1 MKKILLALAGVLAL
15 VAIGLAFYYF
25 RPPSA
30 GPVEVSF
37 VAADHTQAHTEGF
50 PVGSLTLYVK
60 NFDAPFDDW
69 GSRYGGDAYQQLIE
83 RIVATGEPRTTVT
96 EIWYPA
102 ATTEGFRPATYGDY
116 FEGIAR
122 LLQSPMGFLL
132 EEQPD
137 ADVAALATELAE
149 LERGSSVGAPVAE
162 GRFPLVVLVHGLG
175 GKRTDWND
183 AAEALA
189 ARGYVVAAM
198 TMTSDGT
205 LPPIFNDPNSRY
217 AASESAEA
225 VADAYEVMAADVKVF
240 PRFLEYLYGVDAAG
254 MSPFGDFPDISA
266 AAAPPDGADRM
277 TEMMA
282 RLFQQRVDDVASIL
296 NELKVLASDATDC
309 EAQFAALEL
318 VDKPCGL
325 LTNRI
330 DFAQVGIAGHSLGS
344 ITTQVALRQLPE
356 LKAGLGLNN
365 GIPQRW
371 EPQSHGLARADT
383 AKNIEAPMF
392 FLHGTEDS
400 FVYFVFQLLFGD
412 WYEAAGGDR
421 GDIFLLPDELA
432 PRTPDHSQPVVFA
445 AYNRAAGTKVVA
457 SVIDG
462 DHNGIDNPSL
472 TRFMV
477 ERGLQ
482 LPTEARRLPD
492 HQGLLG
498 AFPGPRFRVLGDA
511 IDADG
516 QSFRL
521 PTFIANYYLAAWF
534 DWQLKG
540 DGEARQRLL
549 APPFADHVQ
558 VRHSGL

>member
-1 MKKILLALAGVLAL
+1 MKKILLAVAGALAL
-15 VAIGLAFYYF
+15 VAIGFAFYYL

-30 GPVEVSF
+30 DVPSVSF
-37 VAADHTQAHTEGF
+37 VAADYAQAAY
-50 PVGSLTLYVK
+50 PVGSVTLYVK

-69 GSRYGGDAYQQLIE
+69 GSRYGGEAYRQLVE
-83 RIVATGEPRTTVT
+83 RIDAAGEPRTTVT
-96 EIWYPA
+96 EVWYPA
-102 ATTEGFRPATYGDY
+102 ATAEGARPATYGDY
-116 FEGIAR
+116 FEGNAR
-122 LLQSPMGFLL
+122 LLESPLSFLL

-137 ADVAALATELAE
+137 ADVAQLAAELAS
-149 LERGSSVGAPVAE
+149 LERGSRLGAPAAE

-217 AASESAEA
+217 AASKGAEA
-225 VADAYEVMAADVKVF
+225 VADAYDVMAADVKVF

-266 AAAPPDGADRM
+266 AAAPSGGADRM

-282 RLFQQRVDDVASIL
+282 RLFQQRVEDVASIL
-296 NELKVLASDATDC
+296 AELKVLAADAADC
-309 EAQFAALEL
+309 EAAFGALEL
-318 VDKPCGL
+318 ADKPCGL
-325 LTNRI
+325 LANRV
-330 DFAQVGIAGHSLGS
+330 DLAQVGIAGHSLGS

-371 EPQSHGLARADT
+371 EPQSHGLAPAST
-383 AKNIEAPMF
+383 AKDIEAPMF
-392 FLHGTEDS
+392 FLHGTEDA

-421 GDIFLLPDELA
+421 GEIFLLPDELA
-432 PRTPDHSQPVVFA
+432 PRTPEHSQPVVFA
-445 AYNRAAGTKVVA
+445 AYNRAAGAKVVA

-462 DHNGIDNPSL
+462 NHNGIDNPSL

-477 ERGLQ
+477 ERGLE
-482 LPTEARRLPD
+482 LPTDARRLPD

-498 AFPGPRFRVLGDA
+498 GFPGPRFRVLGDA
-511 IDADG
+511 VDANG
-516 QSFRL
+516 QTFRL

-534 DWQLKG
+534 DWQLKA
-540 DGEARQRLL
+540 DAEARQRLL
-549 APPFADHVQ
+549 DPPFAEHIQ
-558 VRHSGL
+558 VRYAGL

>member
-1 MKKILLALAGVLAL
+1 MKKILLAIAGALAL
-15 VAIGLAFYYF
+15 VVIGFAFYYL
-25 RPPSA
+25 RPPPA
-30 GPVEVSF
+30 GAVAVSF
-37 VAADHTQAHTEGF
+37 VAADHVQAAH
-50 PVGSLTLYVK
+50 PVGSVTLYVK

-69 GSRYGGDAYQQLIE
+69 GSRYGGEAYRQLVEQIDAS
-83 RIVATGEPRTTVT
+83 GEPRTTVT
-96 EIWYPA
+96 EVWYPA
-102 ATTEGFRPATYGDY
+102 ATAEGSRPATYGDY
-116 FEGIAR
+116 FEGNAR
-122 LLQSPMGFLL
+122 LLESPLSFLL

-137 ADVAALATELAE
+137 ADVAQLAAELAG
-149 LERGSSVGAPVAE
+149 LERGSRLAAPAAE

-217 AASESAEA
+217 AAAKGAEA

-254 MSPFGDFPDISA
+254 LNPFGDFPDISA
-266 AAAPPDGADRM
+266 ATAPPGGADRM

-296 NELKVLASDATDC
+296 AELKVLAADAADC
-309 EAQFAALEL
+309 EAAFLALEL
-318 VDKPCGL
+318 VGKPCGL
-325 LTNRI
+325 LANRV
-330 DFAQVGIAGHSLGS
+330 DFGQVGIAGHSLGS

-371 EPQSHGLARADT
+371 EPQSHGLAPAST
-383 AKNIEAPMF
+383 AKDIEVPMF
-392 FLHGTEDS
+392 FLHGTEDA

-421 GDIFLLPDELA
+421 GEIFLLPDELV

-462 DHNGIDNPSL
+462 NHNGIDNPSL
-472 TRFMV
+472 TRFMI
-477 ERGLQ
+477 ERGLE
-482 LPTEARRLPD
+482 LPAEARRLPD

-498 AFPGPRFRVLGDA
+498 GFPGPRFRVLGDA
-511 IDADG
+511 VDANG
-516 QSFRL
+516 QPFRL

-534 DWQLKG
+534 DWQLKA
-540 DGEARQRLL
+540 DAEARRRLL
-549 APPFADHVQ
+549 EPPFAEHVQ
-558 VRHSGL
+558 VRHAGL